1 MPILPIARCDARRS
15 AFEDFDAVT
24 LSAGELRAT
33 FVPELGM
40 VGASLT
46 HAGEELLDRR
56 HGLRAYRDSGAVM
69 GLPLLHPWAN
79 RLSGDAYELH
89 GRRVRLEDVTRDDQG
104 LPIHGLLHAHPGW
117 EIEFLTADDDG
128 ACLRASLDFAADRS
142 LLAGF
147 PFSHELTI
155 AARLTPQALTVT
167 TTLNATGGA
176 PVPVAFGFHPHLR
189 LPGSDRRRWALRLP
203 RRRHLEL
210 DPRGIPTGHGRG
222 EPPARFELAE
232 LAFDDGYDGLA
243 DGAFFAVSDGRR
255 TLTVTHHVGFPVAQV
270 YSPRGAQFICFEPM
284 TAPVDALRSAVGL
297 RRALPGAPPFT
308 AEFSVAVEAA

>member
-1 MPILPIARCDARRS
+1 MPILPIARCDARHS

-89 GRRVRLEDVTRDDQG
+89 GRRVRLKDVTRDDLG

-117 EIEFLTADDDG
+117 KVEFLTADDDG
-128 ACLRASLDFAADRS
+128 ACLQASLDFAADPS
-142 LLAGF
+142 LLANF
-147 PFSHELTI
+147 PFGHELTI
-155 AARLTPQALTVT
+155 AARLTPHALTVT
-167 TTLNATGGA
+167 TTLTAAGGA
-176 PVPVAFGFHPHLR
+176 PVPVSFGFHPYLR
-189 LPGSDRRRWALRLP
+189 LPGSDRRRWAISLP
-203 RRRHLEL
+203 CRRHLEL
-210 DPRGIPTGHGRG
+210 DPRGIPTGRGRG
-222 EPPARFELAE
+222 EPATRFELAE

-243 DGAFFAVSDGRR
+243 DGACFAVSDGRR

-297 RRALPGAPPFT
+297 RRAFPGAPFS